1 MSASIDPFLDLHFAD
16 LVESFGGQ
24 EELVVSLRPETAE
37 PLPATPG
44 VQILQREE
52 NVLRVRATLPGQRAL
67 HEMESVVKAEP
78 ATRRDTVPIL
88 VQLRDSN
95 WNREV
100 SGLQKGSRLGSVLT
114 ARATEPAIRELE
126 ADPDVIAVEASR
138 PFAVSDCVN
147 SMPRVNAT
155 TVHRP
160 PYSEEG
166 DKALVAIIDGGIDV
180 LHAAF
185 RNPDNTTRLIA
196 LWDQTSSLPT
206 VDTPQAAAAAGV
218 AKAPYTQT
226 YGRYYSSA
234 DINGFI
240 TAGSVPPELGRDTRK
255 HGTHVASIAAGSPFT
270 DSTGVHFPGGVAPQA
285 RIVAVIPKLLAGPG
299 DPASLGY
306 SVAHVD
312 ALAFIKLTARAE
324 QLPVA
329 VNVSQGM
336 NAGAHDGTSLLET
349 AFDEFSGGGREAGYV
364 VVKSAGNE
372 HRWQGHAE
380 VAVSTGTTAVI
391 EWITTKV
398 PRVQDY
404 LEFWFASG
412 DDLEFTLSPP
422 TGSSI
427 YVDKRTT
434 RAQGNLTANAGT
446 CYLSLERFHHDNGDG
461 QLMVLCRHNANKAF
475 SAAGSWKLEITGARI
490 VSSGN
495 VHGWVERNPRRP
507 LRFITAQ
514 TASRDLSIPGTAR
527 TVICVGA
534 CDSLD
539 PFTVQPFSSR
549 GPARDDR
556 QKPELV
562 APGKDIMAAA
572 AGTDG
577 DLRDESGTSMA
588 APHVT
593 GAIALLLSRQAKK
606 AGANQLNAAQ
616 IRAALRQ
623 CTHKT
628 TGSWKADEGFGRLDV
643 QGLIDIFD

>member
-1 MSASIDPFLDLHFAD
+1 
-16 LVESFGGQ
+16 
-24 EELVVSLRPETAE
+24 
-37 PLPATPG
+37 
-44 VQILQREE
+44 
-52 NVLRVRATLPGQRAL
+52 
-67 HEMESVVKAEP
+67 
-78 ATRRDTVPIL
+78 
-88 VQLRDSN
+88 
-95 WNREV
+95 
-100 SGLQKGSRLGSVLT
+100 
-114 ARATEPAIRELE
+114 
-126 ADPDVIAVEASR
+126 
-138 PFAVSDCVN
+138 
-147 SMPRVNAT
+147 
-155 TVHRP
+155 
-160 PYSEEG
+160 
-166 DKALVAIIDGGIDV
+166 
-180 LHAAF
+180 
-185 RNPDNTTRLIA
+185 
-196 LWDQTSSLPT
+196 
-206 VDTPQAAAAAGV
+206 
-218 AKAPYTQT
+218 
-226 YGRYYSSA
+226 
-234 DINGFI
+234 
-240 TAGSVPPELGRDTRK
+240 
-255 HGTHVASIAAGSPFT
+255 
-270 DSTGVHFPGGVAPQA
+270 
-285 RIVAVIPKLLAGPG
+285 
-299 DPASLGY
+299 
-306 SVAHVD
+306 
-312 ALAFIKLTARAE
+312 
-324 QLPVA
+324 
-329 VNVSQGM
+329 
-336 NAGAHDGTSLLET
+336 
-349 AFDEFSGGGREAGYV
+349 
-364 VVKSAGNE
+364 
-372 HRWQGHAE
+372 
-380 VAVSTGTTAVI
+380 VI